1 MAQFKLTADLI
12 TGVGDI
18 DEQHRKLF
26 SLADRLLETGES
38 SGDRL
43 AVMQALA
50 FLGGYVDYHFAAE
63 ELAMCD
69 SSYSGYVEHRTFHD
83 SFREQVGDIAEEARN
98 GAPAELMLRRVAS
111 LVTDW
116 LLTHIRLMDRAF
128 AEYLMTQ
135 ATKNSIHL
143 PSPDRLREAGLVPA
157 DYIVPDSLTA
167 PLAPS
172 SHQPGPAAA
181 SKSPSSS

>member
-1 MAQFKLTADLI
+1 MAQFKLTPDLL

-26 SLADRLLETGES
+26 SLADRLIEAGST

-63 ELAMCD
+63 ELSMRD
-69 SSYSGYVEHRTFHD
+69 SNFPQYSEHRTFHE

-98 GAPAELMLRRVAS
+98 GAPAELMLRRVAA

-116 LLTHIRLMDRAF
+116 LLTHIRFMDRAL
-128 AEYLMTQ
+128 AEHLMNQ
-135 ATKNSIHL
+135 STKNSIHL
-143 PSPDRLREAGLVPA
+143 PSPERLRQEGLVPS
-157 DYIVPDSLTA
+157 DYVIPDSLNA
-167 PLAPS
+167 PIDPS
-172 SHQPGPAAA
+172 SLQPGPAAA